1 MSGRRNSVRYQLSVP
16 REGQLVLAH
25 DVIVESRTEDEM
37 LVLSDAP
44 HPRGQEL
51 TLELGAAV
59 SVDGIHVRVTDC
71 EPIVV
76 DGSLRYRL
84 RFAIDDVIKREDA
97 SV

>member
-16 REGQLVLAH
+16 REGELIVAH
-25 DVIVESRTEDEM
+25 DVILESRTDHEI

-44 HPRGQEL
+44 QPRGQEL
-51 TLELGAAV
+51 TLELGTAV
-59 SVDGIHVRVTDC
+59 SVDGIHARVVEC

-84 RFAIDDVIKREDA
+84 RFAVGDRMKGDNAAV
-97 SV
+97 

>member
-16 REGQLVLAH
+16 RDGELVLAN
-25 DVIVESRTEDEM
+25 DVIVESRTEDEV

-44 HPRGQEL
+44 YPRGQEL
-51 TLELGAAV
+51 SLELGAAV
-59 SVDGIHVRVTDC
+59 SMSGIVARVMDC

-84 RFAIDDVIKREDA
+84 RFAIGGKRHDA

>member
-1 MSGRRNSVRYQLSVP
+1 MSGRRNSTRYQLSVP
-16 REGQLVLAH
+16 REGELVLAH
-25 DVIVESRTEDEM
+25 DVIVESRTEDEV

-51 TLELGAAV
+51 TLELGTAV
-59 SVDGIHVRVTDC
+59 SEDGIHAQVVEC
-71 EPIVV
+71 EPVVV

-84 RFAIDDVIKREDA
+84 RFAIGVGIKRDDA